1 MEAHLRQRRD
11 CSLAADIVVEVL
23 LALGADGA
31 ELVLSVLLE
40 HPGRDQVA
48 LEDRGVLVHSCLRLG
63 LGQLVL
69 ELVDPS
75 DLGPDGILLVEFRLI
90 VVLDLPLGPS
100 SLALMLEQIGADAV
114 LDYKI

>member
-1 MEAHLRQRRD
+1 
-11 CSLAADIVVEVL
+11 LAADVVVEVL

-48 LEDRGVLVHSCLRLG
+48 QEDGGVLVHSCLRLG

-69 ELVDPS
+69 ELVDAS
-75 DLGPDGILLVEFRLI
+75 DLGPDGILLFELCLL
-90 VVLDLPLGPS
+90 VVLDLLLGAS
-100 SLALMLEQIGADAV
+100 SLAFILHEVRADAV
-114 LDYKI
+114 LD

>member
-1 MEAHLRQRRD
+1 MEVQLRWRKDR
-11 CSLAADIVVEVL
+11 SLGADIVVKVL

-40 HPGRDQVA
+40 HPSRDQVA
-48 LEDRGVLVHSCLRLG
+48 QEDRGVLVHSCLRLS

-75 DLGPDGILLVEFRLI
+75 DLGPGGILLVKLGLL
-90 VVLDLPLGPS
+90 VALDLLLGAS
-100 SLALMLEQIGADAV
+100 SLALILHEVRADAV
-114 LDYKI
+114 LD

>member
-1 MEAHLRQRRD
+1 M
-11 CSLAADIVVEVL
+11 AADIVVEVL

-48 LEDRGVLVHSCLRLG
+48 QEDGGVLVHSCLRLG

-75 DLGPDGILLVEFRLI
+75 DLGPDIILLVELGLLVF
-90 VVLDLPLGPS
+90 LDLLLGAS
-100 SLALMLEQIGADAV
+100 SLALIPHEVHADDV
-114 LDYKI
+114 LN